1 VLEQLGAFLLMY
13 PRGRQFAADFPDLRA
28 TIRRRFEEGVAPSS
42 AALQI
47 AADILADMLRQ
58 LGAEERTAV
67 LAAIRAAP
75 PESVESRAARRLAGE
90 RARTAEKAAF
100 ATELSSVAIL
110 MARRMAEEGTL
121 RQGEFRHLVAAIEAA
136 LGAEEGSLMHASC
149 NGEKTERA

>member
-1 VLEQLGAFLLMY
+1 MLEQLGALLLMY

-58 LGAEERTAV
+58 LGKEDRAAV
-67 LAAIRAAP
+67 LAAILAAP
-75 PESVESRAARRLAGE
+75 PETVESRAARRLAGE
-90 RARTAEKAAF
+90 RTRAAEKVAF

-121 RQGEFRHLVAAIEAA
+121 RQEESDYLAGAIRSA
-136 LGAEEGSLMHASC
+136 LGAEEL
-149 NGEKTERA
+149 